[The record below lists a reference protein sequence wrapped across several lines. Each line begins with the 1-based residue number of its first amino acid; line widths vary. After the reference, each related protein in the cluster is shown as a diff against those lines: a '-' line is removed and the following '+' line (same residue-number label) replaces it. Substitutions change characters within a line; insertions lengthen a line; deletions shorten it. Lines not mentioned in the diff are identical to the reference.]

1 MATVCGWGRGGED
14 IAMERNIVH
23 FSIFLA
29 ELVIHQERVESHSK
43 GISCTL
49 NEFRSRFQTMI
60 EEHNELVRIERCKNL
75 S

>member
-1 MATVCGWGRGGED
+1 MGGGGVGRTLLWKG
-14 IAMERNIVH
+14 NIVH